1 MEESKMTRMLCL
13 TISLLAA
20 GGIASAEQYWITYE
34 GNDLPENE
42 GWNRSWGNDDGE
54 HHGDGAYR
62 TVEDGIL
69 TMDSLY
75 DLRVYDYAYRYL
87 YGEVDPNPGE
97 LFIAE
102 WRMNVEENVGD
113 HYDAVVT
120 VASDDAWQLSFG
132 LFPDHVESIWED
144 DVTLSVAPGV
154 FHEYCVRTWDM
165 RTYELYIDGNLVH
178 EGTFWQGLLDSK
190 LAWGDGVS
198 GAASLAHWDY
208 VHFGVVPEPS
218 SALMLMTP
226 CVCAGRRREC
236 VRAAPP
242 ALGAGV
248 RAMERRT

>member
-1 MEESKMTRMLCL
+1 MAETTRLL
-13 TISLLAA
+13 FVLAA
-20 GGIASAEQYWITYE
+20 ALGTLAAPAGADEYWLTYE

-75 DLRVYDYAYRYL
+75 DLRVYDYAYRHL
-87 YGEVDPNPGE
+87 PGELDPDPGE

-102 WRMNVEENVGD
+102 WRGLVDEVLGD
-113 HYDAVVT
+113 HYDAKVGIS
-120 VASDDAWQLSFG
+120 SDDDWQLG
-132 LFPDHVESIWED
+132 IAVFPDHIISKFED
-144 DVTLSVAPGV
+144 DVEIPIEPGV
-154 FHEYCVRTWDM
+154 FHEYRVLSWDM
-165 RTYELYIDGNLVH
+165 QRYDLYIDGELTH
-178 EGTFWQGLLDSK
+178 QGTFWHGLLASRFH
-190 LAWGDGVS
+190 WGDCVR
-198 GAASLAHWDY
+198 GAASLSHWDY
-208 VHFGVVPEPS
+208 VRFGVVPEPS
-218 SALMLMTP
+218 SALMLLTA
-226 CVCAGRRREC
+226 CVCARRRREY